1 MGIIFILGRVR
12 HKWIGHN
19 LMFDISNIKRWLK
32 YGTFCWSYILEVWRL
47 ALLCLMWCIWR
58 EWNAWRFED
67 IETSVLELKRIMFY
81 ALYTWIAAH
90 HSFFCFVLFF
100 FFKFVF
106 FFLLIRGILLY
117 TSCVLGCAPI
127 CFSNGIELLIKNLK

>member
-12 HKWIGHN
+12 HKWIGHK

-67 IETSVLELKRIMFY
+67 IETSVLELN
-81 ALYTWIAAH
+81 
-90 HSFFCFVLFF
+90 
-100 FFKFVF
+100 
-106 FFLLIRGILLY
+106 LLIRGILLY
-117 TSCVLGCAPI
+117 TSCVLGCAPM